1 MKNIII
7 FIGIFISINVLSQT
21 VKNSEQEK
29 CKLID
34 GETKQAVPYANICFE
49 GLQKHNKM
57 YTTSGLDGSFA
68 NFCKETSVIA
78 ISFIGYKTIIDTL
91 MFGETKTYIFTPDVF
106 NLDQVVV
113 TATRTNKTLKD
124 APVITQVISAKQIE
138 SRGLTTVE
146 SVLETD
152 IPGLDFQKVG
162 FGTDINMQ
170 GLSSKNILILI
181 DGERMAGEN
190 GNNVDYSRLNTNNI
204 ERIEIV
210 KGASSALYGSQAM
223 GGVINIITKKPR
235 KKIEFSFGGKLT
247 EMNQINFHDTKINDD
262 DYNFKHNLD
271 LPNTNYNA
279 TIGFNLNK
287 FSGKTSFVS
296 KSSDAYKLQS
306 TDTMFLYPKNV
317 DTVLVYSDGANI
329 NGFTDYT
336 IEQLFSYT
344 PNKKIE
350 ANIKASYYNHNEYDF
365 VPDNKYQIY
374 EDFTING
381 NVKYKF
387 NNDANI
393 AISMNRDEYRKY
405 DYLEK
410 LEEKRI
416 NYNNIFLNPKL
427 VGTFKIYEKH
437 TITTGTEYLNESLLS
452 DKYTYDTLAEK
463 QVNTSV
469 LFIQDDIN
477 FTDKI
482 NVIAG
487 LRTDYHSAFGLNIS
501 PKLSA
506 MYKYKNHSFRVNYAK
521 GFRAPNLKELYM
533 EWTMPALWFTIKGDK
548 NLQPETNNYLSLS
561 SEYSKNNL
569 NGSINIYKNW
579 FKNKIE
585 GEWHEHQTI
594 YQYVN
599 VASSELTGIE
609 LLLKY
614 RLFKHFSFSGGYSFV
629 HDERSSEAQMSTI
642 SPHSANM
649 RFEFNL
655 RKGIYNTNISLSGKI
670 TGAKNYEYSESI
682 NYRGKDIDAV
692 YDVHYNAFSL
702 WNLTI
707 SQQIYNATNIIL
719 GVNNIFNY
727 KAPIISSET
736 PMTVGRRVFM
746 SVQINVDKFFNN

>member
-7 FIGIFISINVLSQT
+7 LFGIIISINSLSQS
-21 VKNSEQEK
+21 VKL
-29 CKLID
+29 KLLD
-34 GETKQAVPYANICFE
+34 SETKQPVPYANICFE
-49 GLQKHNKM
+49 GLNKHNKL
-57 YTTSGLDGSFA
+57 YTTSALDGSFT
-68 NFCKETSVIA
+68 NNCKETAIIA

-91 MFGETKTYIFTPDVF
+91 EFGTLKTFYFTPDVF

-113 TATRTNKTLKD
+113 TATRTDKTLKN

-146 SVLETD
+146 SVLEND

-181 DGERMAGEN
+181 DGERLAGEN

-223 GGVINIITKKPR
+223 GGVINIITKKTR
-235 KKIEFSFGGKLT
+235 KKIEFSFGGKLA
-247 EMNQINFHDTKINDD
+247 EMNQINFHDTKITDD
-262 DYNFKHNLD
+262 AYNYKHNLD
-271 LPNTNYNA
+271 LPNLNYNA
-279 TIGFNLNK
+279 TFGFNLNK
-287 FSGKTSFVS
+287 FSGKTSFVA
-296 KSSDAYKLQS
+296 KSSDAYILQS
-306 TDTMFLYPKNV
+306 SDTMFLYPKNV
-317 DTVLVYSDGANI
+317 DTVLVYNDGANI
-329 NGFTDYT
+329 NGFEDYT
-336 IEQLFSYT
+336 IAQLFSFT
-344 PNKKIE
+344 PNKRIE
-350 ANIKASYYNHNEYDF
+350 ANIKGSYYNHNEYDF
-365 VPDNKYQIY
+365 EPDNKYQNY
-374 EDFTING
+374 EDFAVSG

-387 NNDANI
+387 NNNANI
-393 AISMNRDEYRKY
+393 IISMSRDEYRKY

-410 LEEKRI
+410 LKEKQL

-427 VGTFKIYEKH
+427 LGTFKMYKKH
-437 TITTGTEYLNESLLS
+437 TITAGTEYLNESLLS
-452 DKYTYDTLAEK
+452 DKFIYDTLTEK

-477 FTDKI
+477 LTNKI
-482 NVIAG
+482 NIIVGA
-487 LRTDYHSAFGLNIS
+487 RADYHSAFGLNIS
-501 PKLSA
+501 PKVSA
-506 MYKYKNHSFRVNYAK
+506 MYKYKNHAFRVNYAK

-533 EWTMPALWFTIKGDK
+533 EWTMPAIWFTIKGDE
-548 NLQPETNNYLSLS
+548 NLQPETNNYVSLS
-561 SEYSKNNL
+561 SEYSKNNI
-569 NGSINIYKNW
+569 NGSINVYKNW

-585 GEWHEHQTI
+585 GEWLEHQTV

-599 VASSELTGIE
+599 VASSELTGFE

-614 RLFKHFSFSGGYSFV
+614 RFLKHFSFSGGYSFV
-629 HDERSSEAQMSTI
+629 HDKRSSEAQMSTF

-649 RFEFNL
+649 RIEFNL
-655 RKGIYNTNISLSGKI
+655 RKGVYKTNISLNGKI

-682 NYRGKDIDAV
+682 NYRGDEIDAV

-707 SQQIYNATNIIL
+707 SQQLFNATNIIF

-736 PMTVGRRVFM
+736 SMTVGRRVFV
-746 SVQINVDKFFNN
+746 SIQINVDKFFK

>member
-7 FIGIFISINVLSQT
+7 IIGIIISINGLSQS
-21 VKNSEQEK
+21 VKL
-29 CKLID
+29 KLLD
-34 GETKQAVPYANICFE
+34 SETKQPVPYANICFE
-49 GLQKHNKM
+49 GLNKHNKL
-57 YTTSGLDGSFA
+57 YTTSALDGSFT
-68 NFCKETSVIA
+68 NNCKEPTVVA

-91 MFGETKTYIFTPDVF
+91 KVGEVKTFYFTPDVF

-113 TATRTNKTLKD
+113 TATRTDKTLKN

-138 SRGLTTVE
+138 SQGLTTVE
-146 SVLETD
+146 SVLENN

-170 GLSSKNILILI
+170 GLGSKNILILI
-181 DGERMAGEN
+181 DGERLAGEN

-247 EMNQINFHDTKINDD
+247 EMNQVNFHDTKITDD
-262 DYNFKHNLD
+262 AYNYKHSLD
-271 LPNTNYNA
+271 LPNLNYNA
-279 TIGFNLNK
+279 TFGFNLNK
-287 FSGKTSFVS
+287 FSGKTSFVA

-306 TDTMFLYPKNV
+306 SDTMFLYPKNA
-317 DTVLVYSDGANI
+317 DTVLIYSDGANI
-329 NGFTDYT
+329 NGFEDYT
-336 IEQLFSYT
+336 ISQSFSYT

-350 ANIKASYYNHNEYDF
+350 ANIRGSYYNHNEYDF
-365 VPDNKYQIY
+365 EPDNKYQNY
-374 EDFTING
+374 EDYAVSG
-381 NVKYKF
+381 NIKYKF

-393 AISMNRDEYRKY
+393 IVSMSRDEYRKY

-410 LEEKRI
+410 LEEKQL

-427 VGTFKIYEKH
+427 IGTFKMYEKH
-437 TITTGTEYLNESLLS
+437 TITAGTEYLNESLLS
-452 DKYTYDTLAEK
+452 DKFTYDTLTEK

-482 NVIAG
+482 NVIVGGRA
-487 LRTDYHSAFGLNIS
+487 DYHSAFGLNIS
-501 PKLSA
+501 PKISA
-506 MYKYKNHSFRVNYAK
+506 MYKYKNHAFRVNYAK

-533 EWTMPALWFTIKGDK
+533 EWTMPALWFTIKGDE
-548 NLQPETNNYLSLS
+548 NLQPETNNYVSLS
-561 SEYSKNNL
+561 TEYSKNNL
-569 NGSINIYKNW
+569 NGSINVYKNW

-585 GEWHEHQTI
+585 GEWHEHQTV

-599 VASSELTGIE
+599 IASSELTGVE

-614 RLFKHFSFSGGYSFV
+614 RLFKHFSFSGGYSYV
-629 HDERSSEAQMSTI
+629 HDKRSAEAQMSTI
-642 SPHSANM
+642 SPHSGNI
-649 RFEFNL
+649 RFEYNL
-655 RKGIYNTNISLSGKI
+655 RKGIYYTNISLNGKI

-682 NYRGKDIDAV
+682 YYRGNEIDAL
-692 YDVHYNAFSL
+692 YDVHYNAFSI

-707 SQQIYNATNIIL
+707 SQQLFNATNIIL
-719 GVNNIFNY
+719 GVNNIFDY
-727 KAPIISSET
+727 KSPIVSSET
-736 PMTVGRRVFM
+736 SMTVGRRVFV
-746 SVQINVDKFFNN
+746 SIQINVDNFFN